1 MAEVKGEHMEQT
13 QKIHG
18 RIDMAKIK
26 KTGAVVLPS
35 LFTIANMAF
44 GFFAIISASER
55 NYVLAA
61 WFILMSYVM
70 DMLDGRVA
78 RLVHGESSF
87 GVEIDSLSDWM
98 SFGIAPAYLMYNFVL
113 KDYGFW
119 AYPVAFLYVLCGALR
134 LARFNLKAHF
144 GESSKMYFQG
154 LPIPAAA
161 GILASFVLAYSM
173 LEAEG
178 NVRSIKLVMNQMP
191 FVYGIIPFIM
201 IALALLMVSSIP
213 YAAFKQG
220 NLLNPNSI
228 KGLFLILS
236 ILFLIIAYP
245 QDALFLFFSLYAIS
259 GLLALMYRALVFI
272 RKPSDGER
280 TRDEG

>member
-1 MAEVKGEHMEQT
+1 MDQLNQAHA
-13 QKIHG
+13 
-18 RIDMAKIK
+18 RIDIDKLK

-44 GFFAIISASER
+44 GFFSIISASER

-61 WFILMSYVM
+61 WFIMMSYVM
-70 DMLDGRVA
+70 DMMDGRIA

-119 AYPVAFLYVLCGALR
+119 GCPVAFLYVLCGALR

-144 GESSKMYFQG
+144 GESSKAYFQG

-178 NVRSIKLVMNQMP
+178 SVRSIALIMERMP
-191 FVYGIIPFIM
+191 FIYGITPFIM

-220 NLLNPNSI
+220 KFLKPSSI

-236 ILFLIIAYP
+236 VLFLIIRYP
-245 QDALFLFFSLYAIS
+245 QDALFLFFSIYAVS
-259 GLLALMYRALVFI
+259 GLLTGMYRVVTSI
-272 RKPSDGER
+272 GNK
-280 TRDEG
+280 

>member
-1 MAEVKGEHMEQT
+1 MEQNERPRGGIDI
-13 QKIHG
+13 QKL
-18 RIDMAKIK
+18 K

-44 GFFAIISASER
+44 GFFSIISASER

-61 WFILMSYVM
+61 WFVIMSYVM
-70 DMLDGRVA
+70 DMLDGRIA

-87 GVEIDSLSDWM
+87 GVEIDSLSDWI
-98 SFGIAPAYLMYNFVL
+98 SFGIAPAYLMYNLVL

-134 LARFNLKAHF
+134 LARFNVKAHF
-144 GESSKMYFQG
+144 GESSKSYFQG

-161 GILASFVLAYSM
+161 GILVSFVLAYSL

-178 NVRSIKLVMNQMP
+178 SVRNIKLIMNQMP
-191 FVYGIIPFIM
+191 FVYGIAPFIM
-201 IALALLMVSSIP
+201 IALSLLMVSSVP

-220 NLLNPNSI
+220 GFFKPASI
-228 KGLFLILS
+228 KGMLLILS
-236 ILFLIIAYP
+236 VIFLIAAYP
-245 QDALFLFFSLYAIS
+245 QDALFLFFSLYALS
-259 GLLALMYRALVFI
+259 GLFI
-272 RKPSDGER
+272 GLFKAAYSIGKAKADSKP
-280 TRDEG
+280 

>member
-1 MAEVKGEHMEQT
+1 MEQHV
-13 QKIHG
+13 QSHG
-18 RIDMAKIK
+18 RIDLDKLK

-44 GFFAIISASER
+44 GFFSIISASER
-55 NYVLAA
+55 NYVLAG
-61 WFILMSYVM
+61 WLIIMSYVM
-70 DMLDGRVA
+70 DMLDGRIA

-119 AYPVAFLYVLCGALR
+119 GYPVAFLYILCGALR

-144 GESSKMYFQG
+144 GESSKSYFQG

-178 NVRSIKLVMNQMP
+178 SVRNIKMIMNQMP
-191 FVYGIIPFIM
+191 FVYGIMPFLM
-201 IALALLMVSSIP
+201 IALALLMVSSVP

-220 NLLNPNSI
+220 NLLKPNTI
-228 KGLFLILS
+228 KGMLFILSVLFLVV
-236 ILFLIIAYP
+236 AYP
-245 QDALFLFFSLYAIS
+245 ADALFFFFSLYAVS
-259 GLLALMYRALVFI
+259 GLLAGLYKVVTSI
-272 RKPSDGER
+272 GR
-280 TRDEG
+280 TPDPKEE

>member
-1 MAEVKGEHMEQT
+1 MERT
-13 QKIHG
+13 GGING
-18 RIDMAKIK
+18 RIDMDRLK

-44 GFFAIISASER
+44 GFFSIISASER
-55 NYVLAA
+55 NYTLAA
-61 WFILMSYVM
+61 WFIIMSYVM
-70 DMLDGRVA
+70 DMLDGRIA

-119 AYPVAFLYVLCGALR
+119 GYPVAFLYVLCGALR

-144 GESSKMYFQG
+144 GESSKAYFQG

-161 GILASFVLAYSM
+161 GILASFVLAYSL
-173 LEAEG
+173 LEADG
-178 NVRSIKLVMNQMP
+178 GVRSIRLVMERMP
-191 FVYGIIPFIM
+191 FIYGITPFIM
-201 IALALLMVSSIP
+201 IALALLMISSIP

-220 NLLNPNSI
+220 NMLNPKSLQ
-228 KGLFLILS
+228 GLLVIFS
-236 ILFLIIAYP
+236 ILFMVAAYP
-245 QDALFLFFSLYAIS
+245 QDALFFVFSLYAVS
-259 GLLALMYRALVFI
+259 GLLVFMYKAAVSMRGNTAA
-272 RKPSDGER
+272 KE
-280 TRDEG
+280 

>member
-1 MAEVKGEHMEQT
+1 MGKL
-13 QKIHG
+13 
-18 RIDMAKIK
+18 K

-44 GFFAIISASER
+44 GFFSIISASER

-61 WFILMSYVM
+61 WFIMMSYIM

-119 AYPVAFLYVLCGALR
+119 GYPVAFLYVLCGALR

-144 GESSKMYFQG
+144 GESLKAYFQG

-161 GILASFVLAYSM
+161 GILATFVLAYSM

-178 NVRSIKLVMNQMP
+178 SVRSIRLIMEQMP
-191 FVYGIIPFIM
+191 FIYGIMPFLM
-201 IALALLMVSSIP
+201 IVLALLMVSSVP

-220 NLLNPNSI
+220 NLLKPTSI
-228 KGLFLILS
+228 KGMLLIVAILS
-236 ILFLIIAYP
+236 LIIAYP
-245 QDALFLFFSLYAIS
+245 QDALFFFFSLYAVS
-259 GLLALMYRALVFI
+259 GLLAGLYKVVISIGKAPDP
-272 RKPSDGER
+272 KE
-280 TRDEG
+280 E